1 MQINCFDVAYA
12 MRSLLSVFMGTR
24 VNWKLS
30 NVSINRYSTC
40 RWQCVCDL
48 VQRASFQSIHWRL
61 SIKYYCISGPSSS
74 SEHFLFIFFFE
85 DRPWSRLVCADVKMK
100 MVFLERE
107 RGPDGP
113 SVCSKM
119 TILIFDD
126 IRLCWLKWSH
136 AFSFIVVGRCPS
148 FANANLFHAP
158 SFLFKGDARYLNYWR
173 QNK

>member
-1 MQINCFDVAYA
+1 MCRTRCA
-12 MRSLLSVFMGTR
+12 RSRPFLWVTR

-61 SIKYYCISGPSSS
+61 SVKYYCISEPRSS
-74 SEHFLFIFFFE
+74 SEHFLFIYFIFFE
-85 DRPWSRLVCADVKMK
+85 DRPWRHEVDWFARTWKWEWYSWNVNAVRW
-100 MVFLERE
+100 
-107 RGPDGP
+107 